1 MVAVQGRGLPMA
13 RIGCLDPLSSPNFDY
28 SPMIKRFAKRIKRN
42 GWYKLCTID
51 ETWIKEEEV
60 ERNEK
65 NDRKCWLQYT
75 MMQSS
80 RPPGQQ
86 LLLAVHGEEASAI
99 PAGLRPLHQAG
110 ALRHLT
116 HPRGQVRD
124 VDEEVLRPRQA
135 VAPRAPQQPQQS
147 RPAAAGASQHRQ
159 RRSLEVS
166 IRIFHMNYR
175 LDVAS
180 LIADPKRLLISSFRQ
195 RILILRLN
203 ALPSPFNA

>member
-1 MVAVQGRGLPMA
+1 MWWLSETDRPQTKKSGDEGGGEKKVA
-13 RIGCLDPLSSPNFDY
+13 
-28 SPMIKRFAKRIKRN
+28 
-42 GWYKLCTID
+42 
-51 ETWIKEEEV
+51 ETCWKETD
-60 ERNEK
+60 NSEK
-65 NDRKCWLQYT
+65 AVG
-75 MMQSS
+75 
-80 RPPGQQ
+80 PPGQQ

>member
-1 MVAVQGRGLPMA
+1 VVVGNNILNPESTRRLLRNLSTLGGVKYLVVVRINVSLSRLLP
-13 RIGCLDPLSSPNFDY
+13 CC
-28 SPMIKRFAKRIKRN
+28 
-42 GWYKLCTID
+42 KLKD
-51 ETWIKEEEV
+51 K
-60 ERNEK
+60 NE
-65 NDRKCWLQYT
+65 DRR
-75 MMQSS
+75 S
-80 RPPGQQ
+80 
-86 LLLAVHGEEASAI
+86 LLAVHGEEASAI

-147 RPAAAGASQHRQ
+147 RPAAAGVSQHRQ
-159 RRSLEVS
+159 RRPLEVS

-180 LIADPKRLLISSFRQ
+180 LIVDPKGFPTR
-195 RILILRLN
+195 
-203 ALPSPFNA
+203 